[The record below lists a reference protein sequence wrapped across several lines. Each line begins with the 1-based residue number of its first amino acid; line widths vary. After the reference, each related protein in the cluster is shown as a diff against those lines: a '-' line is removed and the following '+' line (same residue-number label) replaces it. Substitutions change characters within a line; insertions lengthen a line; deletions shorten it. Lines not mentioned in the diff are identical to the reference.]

1 MFNATVGSNVSGYTK
16 KIFYNGSV
24 VAATIIGQFI
34 GPLVMLERDK
44 PRYVT
49 GMIVIALATAWQL
62 YALSSYVS

>member
-49 GMIVIALATAWQL
+49 GMIVIALATA
-62 YALSSYVS
+62 